1 MKRKSRLLKWNG
13 RTFYRILLNPISIP
27 SKKWSLSFTHKQQ
40 ILQDITARNANIPR
54 GFPTT
59 KVFWITW
66 NGKKFQRKLLK
77 PKGFSLRRKLKK
89 IVKIS
94 NRKKTFLKTTF
105 KPEDYRRKLF
115 VSIIKTKAQLLLK
128 SQ

>member
-1 MKRKSRLLKWNG
+1 MKRKSWLLKWNG
-13 RTFYRILLNPISIP
+13 RIFYRILLNPISIP

-40 ILQDITARNANIPR
+40 ILEDITARNANIPR

-59 KVFWITW
+59 KVFLITW

-77 PKGFSLRRKLKK
+77 PKGFSLRRKLKQ

-94 NRKKTFLKTTF
+94 NRKKTFLKTLKT
-105 KPEDYRRKLF
+105 EDYRRKLF

>member
-1 MKRKSRLLKWNG
+1 MKRKSWLLKWNG
-13 RTFYRILLNPISIP
+13 RNFYRILLNPISTP
-27 SKKWSLSFTHKQQ
+27 SKKPSLSSTHKQQ

-59 KVFWITW
+59 KVFLITW
-66 NGKKFQRKLLK
+66 NGKKFQRNLIK
-77 PKGFSLRRKLKK
+77 PKGFSLRRKWKK

-94 NRKKTFLKTTF
+94 IRKKTFLKTF
-105 KPEDYRRKLF
+105 KPQDYRRRLL

-128 SQ
+128 SR